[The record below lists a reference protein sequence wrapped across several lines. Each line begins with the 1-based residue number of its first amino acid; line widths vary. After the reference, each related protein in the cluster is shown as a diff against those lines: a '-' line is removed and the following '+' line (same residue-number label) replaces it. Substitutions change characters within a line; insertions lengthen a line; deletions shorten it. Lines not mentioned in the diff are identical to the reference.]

1 VALPAPIEQFG
12 KYQILERIARGGMA
26 EIFKARM
33 EGIGGFHRLY
43 AIKRILPSLSTNRD
57 YIDMLVDEAKIAGL
71 LSHANIVQI
80 LDLGQVDGQYY
91 VAMELVDGPDLGQ
104 ILERCRQ
111 RGITLP
117 VPQAVFVLIEV
128 LKGLEYAHKRQ
139 ILRGN
144 KPVPLNIV
152 HRDVSPSNVLVSLQG
167 EVKLTDFGIAKAN
180 VKALETLSG
189 VIKGKFDYMSPE
201 QASGEDVDPR
211 TDLFA
216 AGVLFY
222 ELLCGTH
229 PFHQKSEIKTIEAIR
244 RGEYTPPSAVNAVVD
259 YPLEVIIDRAL
270 ARDREARY
278 ATATEFKDALNRYAH
293 DAGFIFTPA
302 TLAGF
307 LKGLFPESAKLKRT
321 PTVTSLR
328 DQETRPLP
336 VNGGPLVEDDED
348 RSTDHSGKAP
358 PPNAGRDDTITR
370 TNLGPP
376 LRPPAAPAPP
386 PAQPVAARPAPPAPP
401 APPRPAAPPR
411 PPAPAAPAGVGVTPR
426 LNTAPPAARPVAAAP
441 AAPVAPAR
449 PPAAPIAPPPAE
461 SPPTRPPSRLPPRRT
476 RDVAPS
482 GFFDPRM
489 FGEEQDPLSPGAP
502 PQKIPE
508 GLSGRRNL
516 AGATRPPRARA
527 RRARRRSPARAVAA
541 GAARRR
547 RGHPAP
553 EHRGPRAGG
562 RVVG

>member
-1 VALPAPIEQFG
+1 MALPAPIEQFG

-43 AIKRILPSLSTNRD
+43 AIKRILPSLSTNRE

-80 LDLGQVDGQYY
+80 LDLGEVKGQYY

-244 RGEYTPPSAVNAVVD
+244 QGEYTPPSAVNSVVD

-321 PTVTSLR
+321 PTITSLR

-336 VNGGPLVEDDED
+336 VGGGPLVEDDED
-348 RSTDHSGKAP
+348 RSTDHSGKP
-358 PPNAGRDDTITR
+358 PPLNAGRDDTITR

-376 LRPPAAPAPP
+376 LRPPAP
-386 PAQPVAARPAPPAPP
+386 Q
-401 APPRPAAPPR
+401 
-411 PPAPAAPAGVGVTPR
+411 
-426 LNTAPPAARPVAAAP
+426 PAAR
-441 AAPVAPAR
+441 R
-449 PPAAPIAPPPAE
+449 
-461 SPPTRPPSRLPPRRT
+461 
-476 RDVAPS
+476 
-482 GFFDPRM
+482 
-489 FGEEQDPLSPGAP
+489 
-502 PQKIPE
+502 
-508 GLSGRRNL
+508 
-516 AGATRPPRARA
+516 
-527 RRARRRSPARAVAA
+527 
-541 GAARRR
+541 
-547 RGHPAP
+547 
-553 EHRGPRAGG
+553 
-562 RVVG
+562 